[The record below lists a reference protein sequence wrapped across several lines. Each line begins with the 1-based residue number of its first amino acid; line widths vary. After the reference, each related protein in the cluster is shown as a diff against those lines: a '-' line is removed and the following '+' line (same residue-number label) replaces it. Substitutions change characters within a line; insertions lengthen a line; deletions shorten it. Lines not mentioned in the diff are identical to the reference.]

1 MGCSVSKTVE
11 DFLKNGGVITQV
23 ESAFDKTRK
32 LTFED
37 QLNILLFACYATQ
50 LFTVKDIQE
59 AVIDAHRATVYSQ
72 LQNFVEWRYLE
83 RVSGSHYKAT
93 QYAKDIMNV
102 ERELKA

>member
-1 MGCSVSKTVE
+1 MKPVYLSILQKETGTRIKTL
-11 DFLKNGGVITQV
+11 LKEKGN
-23 ESAFDKTRK
+23 
-32 LTFED
+32 
-37 QLNILLFACYATQ
+37 
-50 LFTVKDIQE
+50 TVKDIQE
-59 AVIDAHRATVYSQ
+59 AVIDAHRATVYNQ